1 MSSSKNLGLRDSRD
15 RIVDLLGLGETYP
28 LREVSLT
35 AELKVPFGANA
46 RLIADPSQ
54 AHVRYELRDHN
65 GDGPPERPEAPL
77 ERLDGEDKVPV
88 AGDGNGGAIELITP
102 AIDENIT
109 FTVLAAK
116 AHPTEDG
123 GTSIRAVYLD
133 QRSRIKVGLDA
144 TVPASVIVDPAAEVE
159 FLDPQAIADGD
170 ARLIHYGRTVTV
182 ALVGAQEGVDYELVS
197 LDGDEITSR
206 SAGVVRGKGE
216 LATVTIESTAVHED
230 VDLRVRATKT
240 FTGFEDRA
248 TEIIILDA
256 ILPVRVRA
264 NTELSAVAT
273 PIVPFGGESSVR
285 IEGTQESARY
295 QLFARPISDREFTPT
310 GTDTTADVPVAGEPT
325 VHLVRPAWD
334 QVWRAPAGF
343 EAVGELVA
351 GNGGALDLPLGA
363 LAEDTFVVVRVIKS
377 HATAGESPAQIASAV
392 QLRPATATL
401 VGPNPSPELELH
413 VTMRDGESTGIVE
426 VRGGEPGVYYHLR
439 RTPDGEDL
447 GPPAYVHK
455 LDEAD
460 ENLNK
465 GIGQLVIGVD
475 MVIARASDETGTRA
489 LARLRPPPPRI
500 STGAIEAGAVLHLH
514 AVKAMSRVSA
524 PLDRTAEITAVPAID
539 NERVGV
545 DAGSVA
551 RISATPSS
559 KGDTYQLRLKGAPV
573 TSPQPGT
580 DAALVLL
587 SEPVNEDL
595 DFEVLVSPAED
606 RGIPVH
612 RSVDVSVPLRPTA
625 TLEARIDG
633 ALLLDPEATEPYA
646 DEATRLVFYG
656 ERITVELLQS
666 QADVTYRLV
675 SVEGD
680 DEAAM
685 SADVRGT
692 GGTITLLSERPYK
705 DITLRVRAY
714 RHFYGGEE
722 MAEPRLILDAQM
734 PVAVRAH
741 LDRTITASDP
751 DMRLDYG
758 ATSSIQIAGSQVIA
772 TYCLFVRPVSD
783 DLRVFD
789 GVETPAQTDLVVDV
803 GLEGKP
809 PVRVRRPLW
818 SAIWSTP
825 AGFVQHGEDVAGTG
839 GLLTLPLPE
848 LKADT
853 IVLVRASKAHH
864 GPPQRSTSVQQK
876 TATLLLVGPDPAPD
890 LALSVSGVGSEGAG
904 TVRLH
909 GGETGVYYQLLR
921 GPDDEPLGPP
931 VYIHARAEDGDGAEG
946 SAEPRGVGDL
956 RLEVDMGIASADLEP
971 TVDGLTLAVGDTLS
985 LLATRALNGLE
996 ARLQGSAEITATPE
1010 ITAAQ
1015 PTIAA
1020 GATATLTIKAS
1031 VVGERY
1037 QLFVA
1042 GEAKGDP
1049 VVGDGDDLSLESG
1062 ALDSSTGLTVEIS
1075 RPEAAG
1081 LPVTQRVEVPI
1092 TVT

>member
-77 ERLDGEDKVPV
+77 ERLDGDEKVPV
-88 AGDGNGGAIELITP
+88 AGDGNGGALELITP
-102 AIDENIT
+102 AIDENVT
-109 FTVLAAK
+109 YTVLAAK
-116 AHPTEDG
+116 AHPTQDG
-123 GTSIRAVYLD
+123 GTSVRAVYLD

-159 FLDPQAIADGD
+159 FLDARAIADGD
-170 ARLIHYGRTVTV
+170 ARLIHYARTVTV

-197 LDGDEITSR
+197 LDGDEVTPR
-206 SAGVVRGKGE
+206 SPRVVRGKGE
-216 LATVTIESTAVHED
+216 HTTVTIESDALHED

-240 FTGFEDRA
+240 FTGLEDRA

-264 NTELSAVAT
+264 NTELSTVAT
-273 PIVPFGGESSVR
+273 PVVPFGGESSVR
-285 IEGTQESARY
+285 IDGTQKSARY
-295 QLFARPISDREFTPT
+295 QLFARPVSDREFTAI
-310 GTDTTADVPVAGEPT
+310 GTDTTADVPVAGEAT

-334 QVWRAPAGF
+334 QVWRSPAGF
-343 EAVGELVA
+343 EAVGEIVA

-363 LAEDTFVVVRVIKS
+363 LAEDTLVVVRVIKS
-377 HATAGESPAQIASAV
+377 HKAAGESPAQVASAV

-413 VTMRDGESTGIVE
+413 VTMRDGQSTGIVE
-426 VRGGEPGVYYHLR
+426 VRGGERGVYYHLR

-447 GPPAYVHK
+447 GPPAYIHK
-455 LDEAD
+455 LDETD

-465 GIGQLVIGVD
+465 GIDQLVIGVD
-475 MVIARASDETGTRA
+475 MVIARAPDETVTRT
-489 LARLRPPPPRI
+489 LPRLRPPPPRI
-500 STGAIEAGAVLHLH
+500 STGAIEAGAVLHVH

-524 PLDRTAEITAVPAID
+524 PLDKTAELTAVPAID

-559 KGDTYQLRLKGAPV
+559 KGDTYQLLLRGAPV

-580 DAALVLL
+580 DAELVLV
-587 SEPVNEDL
+587 SGPVTDDL

-612 RSVDVSVPLRPTA
+612 RSVEVSVPLRPTA
-625 TLEARIDG
+625 TLQARISG
-633 ALLLDPEATEPYA
+633 SECLDPEATEPYA
-646 DEATRLVFYG
+646 DDATRLVFYG
-656 ERITVELLQS
+656 EKITVELLRS

-675 SVEGD
+675 TVDGE
-680 DEAAM
+680 DEATL

-692 GGTITLLSERPYK
+692 GGTIKLQSERLS
-705 DITLRVRAY
+705 DDLTLRVRAY

-722 MAEPRLILDAQM
+722 MAEPRRILDAQM

-741 LDRTITASDP
+741 LNQRIASSDP
-751 DMRLDYG
+751 DMRLDYS
-758 ATSSIQIAGSQVIA
+758 AASSIEITASQRVA
-772 TYCLFVRPVSD
+772 TYILFIRPVSD

-789 GVETPAQTDLVVDV
+789 GVDAPDGTDLVVDV
-803 GLEGKP
+803 GAEGKP
-809 PVRVRRPLW
+809 PVRVRRPPL
-818 SAIWSTP
+818 SPIWSTP
-825 AGFVQHGEDVAGTG
+825 EGFVQHGEDLAGTG
-839 GLLTLPLPE
+839 KLLALPLAE
-848 LKADT
+848 LTTDT
-853 IVLVRASKAHH
+853 IVLVRASKAHQ
-864 GPPQRSTSVQQK
+864 GPPQRSTSVQQRA
-876 TATLLLVGPDPAPD
+876 ATLLLVGPDPTPAI
-890 LALSVSGVGSEGAG
+890 ALSVSGVGSEGAG
-904 TVRLH
+904 TVRFR

-931 VYIHARAEDGDGAEG
+931 VYIHDRAEDGE
-946 SAEPRGVGDL
+946 ERRGIGDL
-956 RLEVDMGIASADLEP
+956 RLHVDMGIASADLEP
-971 TVDGLTLAVGDTLS
+971 TVDGLTLAAGDTLS
-985 LLATRALNGLE
+985 LLATRALSGLE
-996 ARLQGSAEITATPE
+996 ARLQGTAELTATPE
-1010 ITAAQ
+1010 ITAAE

-1020 GATATLTIKAS
+1020 GETATLTIKAS

-1037 QLFVA
+1037 QLYVA
-1042 GEAKGDP
+1042 GEAQGDP
-1049 VVGDGDDLSLESG
+1049 VDGDGDDLSLESG
-1062 ALDSSTGLTVEIS
+1062 ALESSTSLVIEIS

-1081 LPVTQRVEVPI
+1081 LAVTQRVEVPV